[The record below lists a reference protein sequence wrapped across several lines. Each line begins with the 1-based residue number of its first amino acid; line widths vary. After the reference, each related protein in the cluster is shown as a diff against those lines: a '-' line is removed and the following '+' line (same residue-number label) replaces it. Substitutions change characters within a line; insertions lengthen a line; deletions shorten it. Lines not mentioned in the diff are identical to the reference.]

1 MLSAPLYTWPM
12 SKSPSLEEMNLHEK
26 LAMMEALWEDLSGS
40 TEPIESPAWH
50 KEILDERRK
59 RVASGEAKFT
69 DWETAKAEMR
79 KKIE

>member
-1 MLSAPLYTWPM
+1 
-12 SKSPSLEEMNLHEK
+12 MNLHEK

-59 RVASGEAKFT
+59 RVARGEAKFT